1 LGCLDVHP
9 GTRLADIGNMPD
21 VQLSASPRNVFRV
34 SPRISPIVARTSA
47 SKIKG
52 GLARGP
58 ALALAAAGILFW
70 LGPQRQLKE
79 LSVQM

>member
-1 LGCLDVHP
+1 MRP
-9 GTRLADIGNMPD
+9 GTRLANIGNMPD
-21 VQLSASPRNVFRV
+21 VQLSAAPRNAFGAAE
-34 SPRISPIVARTSA
+34 RITPIVARVSA

-79 LSVQM
+79 VSVQM